1 MKKNSLSE
9 KIKSSIII
17 AIGIILVGIGMY
29 FFLMPN
35 NIAAGG
41 ANGIA
46 IVLSHFINYD
56 VGTIMIAVNIIL
68 FIIAFILIGTD
79 FGVKTIIASLGT
91 SGIVK
96 VFEWI
101 FPNQQS
107 LSGDMMLDLFIGI
120 LVSAVGI
127 GIVFNQGA
135 STGGTDIVGKI
146 INKFTGIDLGRS
158 VLYADLAITLAAG
171 VAFGGRIGLYSLFAV
186 IINGVII
193 DFTIDGMNL
202 SKEVTIVSSESEKII
217 KFIHDKLEKTCTIY
231 HAEGAYSKKSF
242 KVLVTLIDRR
252 SLVILKRFIKEV
264 DPNAFVWIKNSSEVL
279 GLGFRT
285 IED

>member
-1 MKKNSLSE
+1 MNKDNFSTQ
-9 KIKSSIII
+9 IKSYIII
-17 AIGIILVGIGMY
+17 ALGIILVGVGMY

-46 IVLSHFINYD
+46 IVLSHFISLD

-68 FIIAFILIGTD
+68 FIVSFILIGTD

-96 VFEWI
+96 LFEWI
-101 FPNQQS
+101 FPNQAS
-107 LSGDMMLDLFIGI
+107 LSGDIMLDLFCGI
-120 LVSAVGI
+120 IISAVGI

-146 INKFTGIDLGRS
+146 INKFTGIDLGKS
-158 VLYADLAITLAAG
+158 VLYADLLITIAAG
-171 VAFGGRIGLYSLFAV
+171 VAFGGRIGLYSLFGV
-186 IINGVII
+186 IINGIII

-202 SKEVTIVSSESEKII
+202 SKEVTIVSSQSEKII
-217 KFIHDKLEKTCTIY
+217 SFIHNELIKTCTLY
-231 HAEGAYSKKSF
+231 HAEGAYSKKPM
-242 KVLVTLIDRR
+242 KVIVTLIDRR
-252 SLVILKRFIKEV
+252 GLVSLKKFIKEV

-279 GLGFRT
+279 GLGFKS
-285 IED
+285 IVD